1 MFTHGKDAFLQYLK
15 IGTSAD
21 KSQDA
26 SQQLFVSNLFSFI
39 GYTITLILAINA
51 LISTDYVLSASL
63 FLASFIFFCCH
74 HIHRFP
80 RLGNTVSISTSVIF
94 VNLLLLMLYLVHSGG
109 VSNTGPLWIY
119 IVPPV
124 AFFFSGLR
132 KGLKSIG
139 AFVLILNVM
148 LFYPH
153 EILLDTVYTLEF
165 KIRLIYSF
173 LTVTLLFGFYEY
185 SRQQS
190 YNYIQELSQ
199 NYEQQAMHDD
209 LTNLPNR
216 RGMRV
221 YLNHE
226 YTRLLRT
233 KEPLSLLVCD
243 IDHFKQVNDNYF
255 HDGGDFVLAS
265 LSRFFVQQIRQQDI
279 VARWGGEE
287 FLFLLPNTKLED
299 AVVLAEKIRK
309 QVEKHTIQYKGNA
322 IKITLSIGVNEVASN
337 VNIDQAINIT
347 DHSLYF
353 AKKEGRNKT
362 VSANTI
368 KNGKRTA
375 TKLATAEHVNEKT
388 HSVTTSI

>member
-1 MFTHGKDAFLQYLK
+1 MFTYGKEAFIQYLQ

-26 SQQLFVSNLFSFI
+26 NQQLFVSNLFSFI
-39 GYTITLILAINA
+39 GYTITLMLAFNA
-51 LISTDYVLSASL
+51 AIRGNSTLSTSL
-63 FLASFIFFCCH
+63 LLASVIFFCCH

-80 RLGNTVSISTSVIF
+80 RLGNTISISTSVIF
-94 VNLLLLMLYLVHSGG
+94 LNLLLLMLYLVHSGG
-109 VSNTGPLWIY
+109 VANTGPLWIY

-132 KGLKSIG
+132 KGLKGIG
-139 AFVLILNVM
+139 AFVLILNFM

-153 EILLDTVYTLEF
+153 EILLDTIYTLEF
-165 KIRLIYSF
+165 KMRLIYSF

-190 YNYIQELSQ
+190 YNHIQELSQ

-226 YTRLLRT
+226 YTRLQRS
-233 KEPLSLLVCD
+233 KEPLSILVCD

-265 LSRFFVQQIRQQDI
+265 LSTFFVQQIRQQDI

-287 FLFLLPNTKLED
+287 FLFLLPNTRLED

-309 QVEKHTIQYKGNA
+309 QVENHTIQYKDNA
-322 IKITLSIGVNEVASN
+322 IKITLSIGVNEVTSN
-337 VNIDQAINIT
+337 VNIDQAINIA
-347 DHSLYF
+347 DHSLYL

-362 VSANTI
+362 VSADTI
-368 KNGKRTA
+368 KNHK
-375 TKLATAEHVNEKT
+375 
-388 HSVTTSI
+388 